1 MTLPNTRPAS
11 WNFKM
16 LSGEPL
22 ITDAQFERLLA
33 NGLRQQPPMA
43 APDDLLPVLKIFL
56 PHFRWLLVRASPEGV
71 AGAFAEFDSDRAIRA
86 PEGSLTRQH
95 QMIVSRHANALVVRS
110 TMIGAV

>member
-22 ITDAQFERLLA
+22 ITDAQFEQLLA

-43 APDDLLPVLKIFL
+43 APDDLLPVLRSSCRISAGCWCAL
-56 PHFRWLLVRASPEGV
+56 RQRASP
-71 AGAFAEFDSDRAIRA
+71 A
-86 PEGSLTRQH
+86 
-95 QMIVSRHANALVVRS
+95 RS
-110 TMIGAV
+110 PS